1 MFQKAFLILS
11 ASAILGAGVVAPTA
25 TLAQFP
31 GPPPLPGPA
40 GPPPG
45 LGGPPPGLGGPP
57 PGLGGPPPQLGLG
70 GPPRP
75 PGPGGTAPRPLGA
88 PSDFARVGGPSGF
101 HGVDRAIQGS
111 GRHFQGR
118 TAGYTEGGSS
128 GYGYD
133 RGGWARRWGRYGAHV
148 YGGYGYSD
156 GSYGDGSDSYA
167 YGDGCY
173 HVYSRYAGRRVMVC
187 SRD

>member
-1 MFQKAFLILS
+1 MFKKTFLLLS

-57 PGLGGPPPQLGLG
+57 PQLGLG
-70 GPPRP
+70 GPPRS

-88 PSDFARVGGPSGF
+88 PSDFARGGGPSGF
-101 HGVDRAIQGS
+101 HSVDRAIQDS

-118 TAGYTEGGSS
+118 TAGHTEGGS
-128 GYGYD
+128 GGHGYD
-133 RGGWARRWGRYGAHV
+133 RGGWENRWGRYGAHV
-148 YGGYGYSD
+148 YGSYGYSD
-156 GSYGDGSDSYA
+156 GSDSYA
-167 YGDGCY
+167 HADGCY
-173 HVYSRYAGRRVMVC
+173 YVYSRYARQRVLVC
-187 SRD
+187 SGD

>member
-11 ASAILGAGVVAPTA
+11 ASAIIGAGVVAPTA

-31 GPPPLPGPA
+31 GPPPLPGPV

-45 LGGPPPGLGGPP
+45 SVVLHLNSVWAVLLAPWPGWYCSSPARRSFC
-57 PGLGGPPPQLGLG
+57 
-70 GPPRP
+70 PRSC
-75 PGPGGTAPRPLGA
+75 GRPL
-88 PSDFARVGGPSGF
+88 SF

-118 TAGYTEGGSS
+118 TASYAGGGMS

-133 RGGWARRWGRYGAHV
+133 RGGWARRWGRYGAQV
-148 YGGYGYSD
+148 YGSSGYS
-156 GSYGDGSDSYA
+156 DGSDSYA
-167 YGDGCY
+167 HADGCY
-173 HVYSRYAGRRVMVC
+173 YVYSQYAGRRVLVC